1 MKKFLSMALAMVMAC
16 NFTLS
21 ISRNIAAAE
30 GYYDEY
36 VNFDDNYVEWVY
48 KGYDDEY
55 VYYKIPEEY
64 LKELINDNR
73 INVVKF
79 DDKYVVIKLH
89 KKDVKEIIEEKP
101 SKLRKFLKAVLRV
114 AYTGIVAIT
123 SCGLY
128 RIYNQH
134 IGKMD
139 KEGKFTINENSTLLE
154 KIDANV
160 ANYIKIFNSYVDGTI
175 SSNLFGNN
183 SIFNRGIN
191 GTKSFFINNLNA
203 TQTFLS
209 KLWPFGRKIN
219 SSNTQQQTSSSSNT
233 NIQQQTNSSVSI
245 VITATNSSN
254 TQQPTQTSKPVKT
267 PQPSPSPTSNLE
279 TETNGSTSIIP
290 GGQQQVETNE
300 QQGNNCG
307 EGFIYK
313 NGSCVPDNEQKNND

>member
-101 SKLRKFLKAVLRV
+101 SKLKKFLKAVLWV
-114 AYTGIVAIT
+114 AYTGIAAIT

-134 IGKMD
+134 IDKMD
-139 KEGKFTINENSTLLE
+139 KDKTRINENSTLFE
-154 KIDANV
+154 RIDANV
-160 ANYIKIFNSYVDGTI
+160 ANYTKMFNLYVDGTI
-175 SSNLFGNN
+175 SPNLFGNA
-183 SIFNRGIN
+183 SVFNKGIN

-203 TQTFLS
+203 MQTFLI
-209 KLWPFGRKIN
+209 KLWPFRK
-219 SSNTQQQTSSSSNT
+219 
-233 NIQQQTNSSVSI
+233 
-245 VITATNSSN
+245 TNSSN
-254 TQQPTQTSKPVKT
+254 TQQTTTETKINKENENQPESAPSPSSTPLPTQTPKP
-267 PQPSPSPTSNLE
+267 LE
-279 TETNGSTSIIP
+279 TSQLNII
-290 GGQQQVETNE
+290 
-300 QQGNNCG
+300 
-307 EGFIYK
+307 
-313 NGSCVPDNEQKNND
+313 DNPAADKQLK